1 MPVELRAVHDADIPA
16 ITAIHTEQIAG
27 VNTYEYNATSS
38 DEIRIRV
45 RVIVDAGYPCLI
57 AELDLSRCRHA
68 RPQRRQMITVIGDA
82 GNRASQRL
90 HERFGFRTVGVFT
103 GIDRKHS
110 RWLDS
115 VQMQRALGTGDTAP
129 PSDE

>member
-1 MPVELRAVHDADIPA
+1 MPVELRAVRDADIPA

-103 GIDRKHS
+103 GIDRK
-110 RWLDS
+110 
-115 VQMQRALGTGDTAP
+115 
-129 PSDE
+129 